1 LELRAAFSNAKPVF
15 PVKTTGETS
24 MTDSETFYGFTYN
37 GVIHYDAAAN
47 FQGSMEKLVRDMKAI
62 SITP

>member
-1 LELRAAFSNAKPVF
+1 
-15 PVKTTGETS
+15 